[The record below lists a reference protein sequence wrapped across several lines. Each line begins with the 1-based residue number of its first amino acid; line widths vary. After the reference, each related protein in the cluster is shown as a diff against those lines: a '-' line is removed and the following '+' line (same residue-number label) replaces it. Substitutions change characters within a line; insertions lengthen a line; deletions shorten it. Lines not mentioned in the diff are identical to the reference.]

1 MESPRPPFPDG
12 ETSGPVTVP
21 DLVPARMLNEYC
33 YCPRLFYLEWV
44 QGRFEHN
51 ADTAEGAYR
60 HQAVDRETGRVP
72 PPDKVDELR
81 RATSVTLSSYRLGLI
96 AVIDLLEDDHGTV
109 VPVDLK
115 KGRPPLHGPAWEP
128 ELVQLCVQ
136 GILLRDNGYSCDH
149 GIISYAETRERR
161 AVEFDDDLV
170 SMTLRHVAEL
180 RSTAAADQPP
190 PPLVDSPKCPR
201 CSLVGICLPD
211 ETNVLSERS
220 ERPPR
225 RLVPRD
231 GSARPVYVT
240 EQGAHIGIRGGRFEI
255 TRKDETICSL
265 RPIDVSQINVIGN
278 AHVSTPALRECF
290 RREIPVLWFS
300 YGGWFYG
307 LAEGL
312 TSKHVELRRR
322 QVGISQQAGLPVARV
337 FVEGKIRNSRTLLR
351 RNSRARDDVVLASL
365 KRLAEDARRAPNL
378 ASLLGTEGTAARLYF
393 GRFSTMLKY
402 DHGFDFHGR
411 NRRPPRDSVNC
422 LLSYLYSL
430 LVKDLTAV
438 CYGVGFDP
446 YIGFFHKP
454 RFGRP
459 ALALDLAEEMRP
471 LVADSVVINLV
482 NNGEV
487 KVSDFVVRAGG
498 VALTV
503 NGRRS
508 VIAAYERRLDTE
520 VTHPRFGYRVTYRRI
535 FEVQARL
542 LGAHLLREIP
552 EYTPFTTR

>member
-1 MESPRPPFPDG
+1 MTPPTDAEESR
-12 ETSGPVTVP
+12 SVIVP
-21 DLVPARMLNEYC
+21 EFVPARMVNEFC

-60 HQAVDRETGRVP
+60 HRVVDRETGRVP
-72 PPDKVDELR
+72 PPEKEDELR
-81 RATSVTLSSYRLGLI
+81 RATSVALSSDRLGLI
-96 AVIDLLEDDHGTV
+96 AVVDLLEADRGTV
-109 VPVDLK
+109 VPVDTK

-136 GILLRDNGYSCDH
+136 GLLLRENGYECDH
-149 GIISYAETRERR
+149 GMISYAETRERR
-161 AVEFDDDLV
+161 VIDFDDDLV
-170 SMTLRHVAEL
+170 SRTLRYVKEL
-180 RSTAAADQPP
+180 RSTAATEQPP

-220 ERPPR
+220 ERPRR

-231 GSARPVYVT
+231 SSARPLYVT
-240 EQGAHIGIRGGRFEI
+240 EQGAYIGIRGGRIEV
-255 TRKDETICSL
+255 TRKGETLGSVRL
-265 RPIDVSQINVIGN
+265 IDVSQVNVIGN
-278 AHVSTPALRECF
+278 AQVSTQALRQCF
-290 RREIPVLWFS
+290 RREVPILWFS
-300 YGGWFYG
+300 YGGWFCG

-312 TSKHVELRRR
+312 PSKHVELRRR
-322 QVGISQQAGLPVARV
+322 QVGIAQQAGLPVARV
-337 FVEGKIRNSRTLLR
+337 FVEGKVRNSRTLLR
-351 RNSRARDDVVLASL
+351 RNSRARDDRVFGSL
-365 KRLAEDARRAPNL
+365 KRLAEEARRAPNL

-393 GRFSTMLKY
+393 GQFSTMLKAEL
-402 DHGFDFHGR
+402 GFDFEGR
-411 NRRPPRDSVNC
+411 NRRPPRDRVNC
-422 LLSYLYSL
+422 LLSFAYSL

-446 YIGFFHKP
+446 YLGFFHKP

-459 ALALDLAEEMRP
+459 ALALDLAEEFRP

-487 KVSDFVVRAGG
+487 KMSDFVVRAGA
-498 VALTV
+498 VALTED
-503 NGRRS
+503 GRRS
-508 VIAAYERRLDTE
+508 VIAGYERRLDTE
-520 VTHPRFGYRVTYRRI
+520 VTHPIFGYRVTYRRI

-542 LGAHLLREIP
+542 LGACLLREIP
-552 EYTPFTTR
+552 VYTPFTTR